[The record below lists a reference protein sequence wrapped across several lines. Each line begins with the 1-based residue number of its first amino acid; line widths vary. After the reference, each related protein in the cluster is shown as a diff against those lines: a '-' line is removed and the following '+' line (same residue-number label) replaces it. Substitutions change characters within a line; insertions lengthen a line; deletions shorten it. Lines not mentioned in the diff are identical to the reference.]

1 MLSEAEIATLW
12 NNLELVACTR
22 PVALAIRLLLATGQR
37 RSEVARL
44 HARELNPADR
54 VWIMKAKDVRVL
66 IENGD
71 WIEVDEGDGDETL
84 QE

>member
-1 MLSEAEIATLW
+1 
-12 NNLELVACTR
+12 
-22 PVALAIRLLLATGQR
+22 
-37 RSEVARL
+37 
-44 HARELNPADR
+44 
-54 VWIMKAKDVRVL
+54 MKAKDVRVL